1 MAPPLTR
8 GSTLGFGRGVGFGE
22 GSPAHAGIDPGLSM
36 PLEFSPEV
44 PTENSPLHCVSIAS
58 VATRWLG
65 CGEQIQIEIDDGLQR
80 LRGGGIAQAVRQGL
94 APTGVFGLQS
104 KQFSHGIGPALRA
117 GAPVGWPT
125 IADPRR

>member
-1 MAPPLTR
+1 
-8 GSTLGFGRGVGFGE
+8 
-22 GSPAHAGIDPGLSM
+22 M

-44 PTENSPLHCVSIAS
+44 PTENSPVHCVSIAS

-104 KQFSHGIGPALRA
+104 KQFQPRHRTSAAGGCAGRLADDSGSAARLAGLVDVGDSALWRSA
-117 GAPVGWPT
+117 LLRGCSPSGWRPLGMV
-125 IADPRR
+125 